1 MQFKGKIIEA
11 LPVVTGQGAR
21 GQWVK
26 QGFVLE
32 YESGQYPKS
41 IAFDVFGDE
50 RLQKFRIS
58 VGEELICDI
67 DFKAVKGKNG
77 YTFNS
82 VDCWNVTRVNQVQQQ
97 PQQQQAPMQQPQQA
111 AAAPQG
117 CQVVYP
123 DRQPAQAPQQTQ
135 NQPQQTQAPFPPQ
148 DVPQDDGL
156 PFWWGNG
163 TYKWNF

>member
-21 GQWVK
+21 GSWVK

-32 YESGQYPKS
+32 YDSGQYPKS

-50 RLQKFRIS
+50 KLQKFRIS

-135 NQPQQTQAPFPPQ
+135 NQPQQTQTPFPPPGT
-148 DVPQDDGL
+148 PQDDGQL
-156 PFWWGNG
+156 PF
-163 TYKWNF
+163 

>member
-32 YESGQYPKS
+32 YEPGQYPKS

-50 RLQKFRIS
+50 KLQKFRIS

-97 PQQQQAPMQQPQQA
+97 AQPQQPQQA

-123 DRQPAQAPQQTQ
+123 DRQPAQAPQQPT
-135 NQPQQTQAPFPPQ
+135 QQTQAPFPPQ

-156 PFWWGNG
+156 PF
-163 TYKWNF
+163 

>member
-50 RLQKFRIS
+50 KLQKFRIS

-67 DFKAVKGKNG
+67 DFKAVKGRNG
-77 YTFNS
+77 GTFNS

-97 PQQQQAPMQQPQQA
+97 AQPQQPQQA

-123 DRQPAQAPQQTQ
+123 DRQPAQAPQQPAQ
-135 NQPQQTQAPFPPQ
+135 APQQPQQTQAPFPPQ

-156 PFWWGNG
+156 PF
-163 TYKWNF
+163 

>member
-1 MQFKGKIIEA
+1 MQFKGIIKEA

-50 RLQKFRIS
+50 KLQKFRIS

-67 DFKAVKGKNG
+67 DFKALKGRNG
-77 YTFNS
+77 NTFNS
-82 VDCWNVTRVNQVQQQ
+82 VDCWNVTRVAQEQAQAQAQMQPKYPTQ
-97 PQQQQAPMQQPQQA
+97 PQYPPQQY
-111 AAAPQG
+111 PQH
-117 CQVVYP
+117 P
-123 DRQPAQAPQQTQ
+123 IANAQGAEKDNT
-135 NQPQQTQAPFPPQ
+135 
-148 DVPQDDGL
+148 L
-156 PFWWGNG
+156 PF
-163 TYKWNF
+163 